1 MTSLDGLLE
10 RAKFSTAREM
20 LALVK
25 EVESILDRE
34 RHQGKQGE
42 TTIEEGLV
50 HMPSSGALV
59 VVGDIHGDLESL
71 AHVLKASNALEE
83 IERRE
88 KTLLFLGDYG
98 DRGAW
103 SPEVYAVVL
112 SLKIAHP
119 KSVILLRGNHEG
131 PRDIPFVPNDLPCQ
145 LRDRF
150 HDQGHCVYIEMQEL
164 FEHIHHA
171 AILDGKYLFVHG
183 GVPSL
188 AGSTEDV
195 AKANLTHPL
204 TIHLEEML
212 WNDPQ
217 EHMTG
222 TTPSSRGAGKF
233 FGADVT
239 SRVLKLMNVKTLI
252 RAHEPC
258 QDGFSI
264 SHSGMILTLFSRK
277 RPPYG
282 NLNAA
287 YLDMDLA
294 GIALS
299 ACELSKSAIMF

>member
-1 MTSLDGLLE
+1 MDGLVE
-10 RAKFSTAREM
+10 RAKFSTAHEM
-20 LALVK
+20 LALVN

-50 HMPSSGALV
+50 HMASSEALV

-71 AHVLKASNALEE
+71 IHVLEASNALEE

-88 KTLLFLGDYG
+88 KKLLFLGDYG
-98 DRGAW
+98 DRGEW

-112 SLKIAHP
+112 NLKIAHP
-119 KSVILLRGNHEG
+119 ESVILLRGNHEG
-131 PRDIPFVPNDLPCQ
+131 PKDIPFVPNDLPYQ
-145 LRDRF
+145 LQERF
-150 HDQGHCVYIEMQEL
+150 HDQGHRVYIEMQEL

-171 AILDGKYLFVHG
+171 AILDEKYLFIHG

-188 AGSTEDV
+188 ARSTEDV
-195 AKANLTHPL
+195 AKANLSHPL
-204 TIHLEEML
+204 TTHLEEML
-212 WNDPQ
+212 WNDPR
-217 EHMTG
+217 EHMKG

-233 FGADVT
+233 FGEDVT

-258 QDGFSI
+258 QGGSSI
-264 SHSGMILTLFSRK
+264 SHSGMILTVFSRK
-277 RPPYG
+277 GPPYG

-287 YLDMDLA
+287 YLDMDVT
-294 GIALS
+294 GIPLS
-299 ACELSKSAIMF
+299 AYELSESAITF